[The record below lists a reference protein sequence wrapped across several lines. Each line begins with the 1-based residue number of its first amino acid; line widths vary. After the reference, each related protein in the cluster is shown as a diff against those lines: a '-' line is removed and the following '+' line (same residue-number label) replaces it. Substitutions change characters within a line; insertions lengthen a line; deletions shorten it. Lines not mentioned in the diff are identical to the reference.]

1 MVSVNHHTPMT
12 PKESPMLKKLIA
24 PVVVSGALLGSLAV
38 GSAAYAGTPT
48 TSAPAASATHHAD
61 GKARTWLKAHRK
73 AIRAE
78 SLAISAKTIGVTPKA
93 LVTELKSGKSIAQ
106 VAGEHNVAV
115 SDVVSALTTAADA
128 KVADAVKAG
137 TLTQA
142 QADKI
147 TARLPA
153 RITKVVNHVF

>member
-1 MVSVNHHTPMT
+1 
-12 PKESPMLKKLIA
+12 MLKKLIA

-38 GSAAYAGTPT
+38 GTAAYAGTPT
-48 TSAPAASATHHAD
+48 TTAPAASATHHAA
-61 GKARTWLKAHRK
+61 GKGHGWWKAHRK

-78 SLAISAKTIGVTPKA
+78 GLAITAKTIGVTPQA
-93 LVTELKSGKSIAQ
+93 HVTELKTGKSIAQ

-115 SDVVSALTTAADA
+115 ADVVTALTDAADA

-142 QADKI
+142 QGDKL
-147 TARLPA
+147 TARIPA
-153 RITKVVNHVF
+153 RITKIVNHVF

>member
-1 MVSVNHHTPMT
+1 
-12 PKESPMLKKLIA
+12 MLKKLIA

-38 GSAAYAGTPT
+38 GTAAYAGTPT
-48 TSAPAASATHHAD
+48 PTPTPTATAPAAAATHHA
-61 GKARTWLKAHRK
+61 GAKGHGWWKAHRK
-73 AIRAE
+73 AIRAQG
-78 SLAISAKTIGVTPKA
+78 LAVSATTIGITPQA
-93 LVTELKSGKSIAQ
+93 LVAELKSGKSIAQ

-115 SDVVSALTTAADA
+115 ADVVAALTTAADA

-142 QADKI
+142 RADRI
-147 TARLPA
+147 TARLPT